1 MVFYKKSIPTFL
13 NDCTNENGLSKYVES
28 SFHNYDRL
36 VCEAVIE
43 IGFLGECNRNGCDYS
58 VANFHQNRN

>member
-1 MVFYKKSIPTFL
+1 MCKQLGIQTFL

-28 SFHNYDRL
+28 SFHNDRHF
-36 VCEAVIE
+36 VKDVIE

-58 VANFHQNRN
+58 VANFDQN